1 MAVLAFGFFFFIQL
15 ALQGCS
21 NHQIFLGKVTTKIV
35 GKMEM
40 ERVHKLSLVISLRP
54 SDLHNTQIVAETNFS
69 GKY

>member
-21 NHQIFLGKVTTKIV
+21 NHQIFLDKITTTKIV

-40 ERVHKLSLVISLRP
+40 EGDFATFSSR
-54 SDLHNTQIVAETNFS
+54 QIVS
-69 GKY
+69 K

>member
-1 MAVLAFGFFFFIQL
+1 MALLAFGFFFFIQL

-21 NHQIFLGKVTTKIV
+21 NHQIFLGKITTKIV
-35 GKMEM
+35 GKM